1 MQKINLTIQAMKL
14 IVRAAFVL
22 ALSSTLVFAAASQ
35 AKQRSFFTAEEAMN
49 AFVNAV
55 ATNNDAALES
65 ILGSDFRKIIP
76 PIGDQKRSRFL
87 AEWAKSHA
95 IVPEGDARAMI
106 GVGTEGW
113 TLPVPLVKSKQ
124 GWQFDTATGIDEVR
138 IRRIGRNELAVM
150 QVMLAIHDAQNEYAE
165 KDRNGD
171 GVRSYAAKF
180 ESSPGKQDGLYW
192 PASAGEEPSPL
203 GSAVAAATAA
213 GGSKAEGYF
222 GYRYKM
228 LNGQGRHAPGGAFDY
243 VADGRKFG
251 GFAVLAWPVKYGETG
266 VMSLM
271 ISHDGLLYEKDV
283 GLSTEQKAKAMTRF
297 DPDSSWRK
305 VQPNHQ

>member
-1 MQKINLTIQAMKL
+1 MQKINQVIQAMKL
-14 IVRAAFVL
+14 IVRVAFIL
-22 ALSSTLVFAAASQ
+22 AVSSTLVFAAAAH
-35 AKQRSFFTAEEAMN
+35 AKQRAFFTAEEAMN

-95 IVPEGDARAMI
+95 ILPEGDARATI

-113 TLPVPLVKSKQ
+113 TLPIPLVKSVQ
-124 GWQFDTATGIDEVR
+124 GWQFDTAAGLDEVR

-171 GVRSYAAKF
+171 GVRSYAVKF
-180 ESSPGKQDGLYW
+180 ESTPGKQDGLYW
-192 PASAGEEPSPL
+192 PASAGEDSSPL
-203 GSAVAAATAA
+203 GALLAKATAA
-213 GGSKAEGYF
+213 GGSKTEGYY
-222 GYRYKM
+222 GYRYK
-228 LNGQGRHAPGGAFDY
+228 LLSGQGKHAPGGAFDY
-243 VADGRKFG
+243 DVKGKKIG
-251 GFAVLAWPVKYGETG
+251 GFAVVAWPVKYGDTG
-266 VMSLM
+266 VMSFM
-271 ISHDGLLYEKDV
+271 ISHNGELYEKDL
-283 GLSTEQKAKAMTRF
+283 GLSTEQKAKALTRF
-297 DPDSSWRK
+297 DPDSTWRK
-305 VQPNHQ
+305 VQPAH